1 MVHLLE
7 IRTDVDG
14 SGWLTLEHNPLDNNE
29 FSVFKTVKFGLT
41 PGNGRYGWDLPSVM
55 APICGEGSA
64 IELIDTSRHDIGGN
78 LQCRQR
84 VLGRLRVTEQQ
95 SRNTVGTSNLSL
107 NREVVHHCLTKGHY
121 VVSHKGRT
129 GHQQGGATDQDVHHG
144 QSFSNRIV
152 ASLDHPL
159 SAFRLIIPFHPNGYF
174 QQLRTESQA
183 GALGAREVNLE
194 AHFIG
199 IHDELDH
206 APVPRKLWH
215 VTNC

>member
-1 MVHLLE
+1 MAAHDHHRSRCTADWSA
-7 IRTDVDG
+7 IFNRC
-14 SGWLTLEHNPLDNNE
+14 TLR
-29 FSVFKTVKFGLT
+29 G
-41 PGNGRYGWDLPSVM
+41 G
-55 APICGEGSA
+55 CGELADEELEYRRGVSQSA
-64 IELIDTSRHDIGGN
+64 R
-78 LQCRQR
+78 
-84 VLGRLRVTEQQ
+84 
-95 SRNTVGTSNLSL
+95 
-107 NREVVHHCLTKGHY
+107 REVVHHCLTKGHY

-159 SAFRLIIPFHPNGYF
+159 SASRLIIPFHPNGYF